1 MIITPAID
9 IRKGNVV
16 RLYRGLYN
24 KETIYS
30 TDPLSFA
37 KKWKDQGAEILHVI
51 DLDGAFFG
59 ESKNMDVIEK
69 IIKQIGLK
77 VHLGGGLR
85 TEEAIKKVL
94 DFGVHKVIIST
105 IVFEDDKFLGTLDA
119 ITRSKV
125 IVSIDSKAGV
135 VLDKGWTGQTDLTV
149 TQAVQQIEKQGVRTA
164 VITDISSD
172 GTLEGPNTELL
183 KEVLGAT
190 KMNIISAGGI
200 SCIEDIKVLKKLSL
214 EYVNLYGTII
224 GKALYEN
231 KIDLKEAIN
240 CGRS

>member
-16 RLYRGLYN
+16 RLLRGLYN
-24 KETIYS
+24 KQTIYS

-37 KKWKDQGAEILHVI
+37 QKWKDQGAEILHII
-51 DLDGAFFG
+51 DLDGAFYG

-85 TEEAIKKVL
+85 TEEAIKKVFAL
-94 DFGVHKVIIST
+94 GVHKVIIST
-105 IVFEDDKFLGTLDA
+105 KVFEDDKFLSKLDEY
-119 ITRSKV
+119 TRSKV
-125 IVSIDSKAGV
+125 IVSIDSKSGV

-149 TQAVQQIEKQGVRTA
+149 SQAVQQIENQGVKTA
-164 VITDISSD
+164 VITDVSSD
-172 GTLEGPNTELL
+172 GTLNGPNVELL
-183 KEVLGAT
+183 TQVLIST
-190 KMNIISAGGI
+190 KMKILCAGGI
-200 SCIEDIKVLKKLSL
+200 SCIEDIKALNKLSL
-214 EYVNLYGTII
+214 DYGNLYGTII
-224 GKALYEN
+224 GKALYEE

-240 CGRS
+240 CARS